1 MKFSFVMPSYKV
13 RYMKF
18 AVDSILQQSY
28 EDFELI
34 IINDASPED
43 IEGLVGSYHD
53 PRIVYFKNDEN
64 IGGGDLVRNWNYC
77 IRYAKGDYLI
87 LASDDDIYGSN
98 FLLEINN
105 LINQYGYVDLFR
117 ARVERIDSDG
127 FVTDKDFIYPQYMSQ
142 VDFIHFWSKGFIN
155 CISNYV
161 FRREA
166 LLEKGGFVNFPFA
179 WFSDDASVIQLSEKG
194 TVSSDNILFQFRT
207 SEINI
212 SSQTD
217 IHILKGKMKATDMF
231 YYWISNYI
239 MKSRFEKRVKEILS
253 FRVRKYVVSIL
264 MPTMSSV
271 GLQDVLS
278 AICYLRHNSYLYKKE
293 KLYIMLTIIT
303 NSRH

>member
-64 IGGGDLVRNWNYC
+64 IGGGDLVKNWNYC

-105 LINQYGYVDLFR
+105 LINQYGSVDLFR

-194 TVSSDNILFQFRT
+194 AVSSDNILFQFRT

-239 MKSRFEKRVKEILS
+239 MKSRFEKRVKEILT

-278 AICYLRHNSYLYKKE
+278 AIYYLRHNSYLYKKE

>member
-1 MKFSFVMPSYKV
+1 MKFSFVMPSYKL
-13 RYMKF
+13 RYMKL
-18 AVDSILQQSY
+18 AVDSILRQSY
-28 EDFELI
+28 EDFELV

-43 IEGLVGSYHD
+43 IDALVGSYHD

-64 IGGGDLVRNWNYC
+64 MGGVDLVKNWNHC
-77 IRYAKGDYLI
+77 IGYAKGDYLI
-87 LASDDDIYGSN
+87 LASDDDIYVED
-98 FLLEINN
+98 FLLEIDN
-105 LINQYGYVDLFR
+105 LINQYDDADLFR
-117 ARVERIDSDG
+117 ARVERIDCDG

-142 VDFIHFWSKGFIN
+142 ADFIQFWSKGFIN

-166 LLEKGGFVNFPFA
+166 LLGKGGFIDFPFA
-179 WFSDDASVIQLSEKG
+179 WFSDDASVIQLSENG
-194 TVSSDNILFQFRT
+194 VVSSYNILFQFRT

-212 SSQTD
+212 SSRTGF
-217 IHILKGKMKATDMF
+217 HILKGKMKATDMF

>member
-64 IGGGDLVRNWNYC
+64 IGGGDLVKNWNYC

-105 LINQYGYVDLFR
+105 LINQYGSVDLFR
-117 ARVERIDSDG
+117 ARVERIDFDG

-194 TVSSDNILFQFRT
+194 AVSSDNILFQFRT

-239 MKSRFEKRVKEILS
+239 MKSRFEKRVKEILT

-278 AICYLRHNSYLYKKE
+278 AIYYLRHNSYLYKKE